1 MSGSRS
7 QLALVCLLVFG
18 TGWVV
23 GVAKLSQVLMTS
35 AGGRFVTRSEGRAEA
50 FLLTFGLAKAI
61 GNLVVGAAADTV
73 GRQPCMVIGW
83 GFGALFC
90 LAILLAPSWD
100 VVVAADLLLGLNQ
113 AFCWSV
119 ALFIAVDW
127 LGPSQRARAVG
138 LVETLGYSAIALA
151 SPLVGAIGVNGI
163 SSMHIVLLFLSL
175 GCGAASH
182 LLLRETRALA
192 LGEAS
197 NGKPAHETSSSG
209 NGSYGGD
216 DATAAAAGGNGGG
229 NGGRR
234 AVERGA
240 IVWPSGRR
248 DEHSVVRLACA
259 YVSCLDRALMACCL
273 VGLAL
278 NFASAYAWGAMT
290 RWLKR
295 VTTTHD
301 GVAHLGAEVGV
312 VLMAYSMPKGLL
324 QLPAGAL
331 ADKRLRGCG
340 PREFVILGLLMIS
353 GALAALAALS
363 IAELDAGTTVAAALP
378 LATVLGA
385 GTAVAYS
392 PVIACVVARAEPSWR
407 SAAAG
412 TYRFWRDLGFAVG
425 GLLLGKAVDGAQG
438 APWVA
443 PLLAALA
450 ITSTA
455 GLFASSYPREP
466 PGGVPAATGG
476 GAGFEL
482 AKAESSS
489 PGVLLSRDAP
499 RSEVA

>member
-1 MSGSRS
+1 MSAWKS
-7 QLALVCLLVFG
+7 QLALVCLLVFA

-50 FLLTFGLAKAI
+50 FLLTFGLAKAV
-61 GNLVVGAAADTV
+61 GNLVVGGAADTV
-73 GRQPCMVIGW
+73 GRQPCMVLGW

-90 LAILLAPSWD
+90 LATLLAPSWD

-127 LGPSQRARAVG
+127 LGPTQRARAVG
-138 LVETLGYSAIALA
+138 LVETLGYSAVALA
-151 SPLVGAIGVNGI
+151 SPLVGAVGVDGT
-163 SSMHIVLLFLSL
+163 SMLHVALLILSL
-175 GCGAASH
+175 GCAAASH

-192 LGEAS
+192 LGEAANS
-197 NGKPAHETSSSG
+197 TSGHETSSSG
-209 NGSYGGD
+209 NSS
-216 DATAAAAGGNGGG
+216 AAGGSGSER
-229 NGGRR
+229 GGRGH
-234 AVERGA
+234 AAERGA

-259 YVSCLDRALMACCL
+259 HVSCLDRALMASCL

-295 VTTTHD
+295 VTTTPD
-301 GVAHLGAEVGV
+301 GVAHLGAEVGT

-331 ADKRLRGCG
+331 ADQRLLGCG

-353 GALAALAALS
+353 VALGALGALS
-363 IAELDAGTTVAAALP
+363 GAGLDAATTVAAALP
-378 LATVLGA
+378 LATLLGA

-412 TYRFWRDLGFAVG
+412 TYRFWRDLGFAAG
-425 GLLLGKAVDGAQG
+425 GLLLGQAVDGAQG

-443 PLLAALA
+443 PLLAAVA

-455 GLFASSYPREP
+455 ALFAWCYPREP
-466 PGGVPAATGG
+466 PGAASVAVVLGGRVGV
-476 GAGFEL
+476 EL

-489 PGVLLSRDAP
+489 PGGLLARDAP
-499 RSEVA
+499 RSEAV